1 MTTLY
6 VDTDRF
12 NGHEKMIEELRA
24 AGYTVI
30 TNISEAELIHQYDIT
45 FLVNRYDFV
54 EESRRYRPS
63 GTRISSGK
71 YKGQFPYIPKGMPG
85 TYNK

>member
-1 MTTLY
+1 MTYL
-6 VDTDRF
+6 DNERF
-12 NGHEKMIEELRA
+12 KNHHMMAGELELSPEEASKL
-24 AGYTVI
+24 
-30 TNISEAELIHQYDIT
+30 SEAELVHQYDIT
-45 FLVNRYDFV
+45 FLVGRYDFV

-85 TYNK
+85 TYDK